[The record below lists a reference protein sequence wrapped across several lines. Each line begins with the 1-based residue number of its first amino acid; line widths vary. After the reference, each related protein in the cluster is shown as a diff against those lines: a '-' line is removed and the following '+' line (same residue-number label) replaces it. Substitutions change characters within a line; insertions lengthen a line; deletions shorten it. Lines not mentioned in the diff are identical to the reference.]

1 MAMNKTKTTH
11 INFAIGNILLVY
23 NFLLQRLSTV
33 RLLIPIPIFV
43 FVFVDQGQRPVHFV
57 FGVGFSR
64 GQAFVWAVPDLD
76 VIDSFALHILDC
88 CISVPVRLL
97 RVRRGVKKEVFDVP

>member
-1 MAMNKTKTTH
+1 MNKTKTTH
-11 INFAIGNILLVY
+11 INFAIGNILLMY
-23 NFLLQRLSTV
+23 NLLLQRLSMV

-57 FGVGFSR
+57 FDVGFSR
-64 GQAFVWAVPDLD
+64 RQAFVWAVPDLD

-88 CISVPVRLL
+88 YISVPVRLL
-97 RVRRGVKKEVFDVP
+97 RVRRGEKKEVFDVP